1 MDLVRHLRYFV
12 AVSEE
17 RHFGRAAERL
27 GMAQPPLSQRIRRL
41 ETELGVR
48 LFDRHARGADLT
60 DAGRVLLGETV
71 DLLARLDRAVDLTRR
86 AHRGEIGALRAG
98 VPADVPGRALAAI
111 AGAFAARRPE
121 LDLDLQELT
130 TAEQLRQLADRALDA
145 AHVRLPAEAEGF
157 AVVAEVAVP
166 MGVVLPRDSPL
177 AARAELRLADLAGEG
192 LVTRPRAAAPGFY
205 DEVLDVCRA
214 RGFDPVRVHHAQ
226 NPEFVL
232 GLVLAGKGV
241 AFDSGEVARKEA
253 RAVWRPLEGEELV
266 ARSTVLCPREHAHP
280 AAGDFA
286 AAVVE
291 VLDGG
296 AAPEEPGDEAVARPW
311 SAVFGREE

>member
-12 AVSEE
+12 VVSEE

-41 ETELGVR
+41 ESELGVR

-71 DLLARLDRAVDLTRR
+71 ELLARLDRAVDLTRR
-86 AHRGEIGALRAG
+86 AHRGEIGTLHAG
-98 VPADVPGRALAAI
+98 VPADVSGRALAAI
-111 AGAFAARRPE
+111 AAAFAERRPE

-130 TAEQLRQLADRALDA
+130 TAEQLRQLADRGLDA
-145 AHVRLPAEAEGF
+145 ALVRRPAEVAGF
-157 AVVAEVAVP
+157 AVTAEVAAP
-166 MGVVLPRDSPL
+166 LGVVLPRDSAL
-177 AARAELRLADLAGEG
+177 AARAEASLSDLAGQG

-205 DEVLDVCRA
+205 DEILEVCRA
-214 RGFDPVRVHHAQ
+214 HGFDPVRVHHAQ

-232 GLVLAGKGV
+232 GLVLAGRGV
-241 AFDSGEVARKEA
+241 AFDTGEVARKET
-253 RAVWRPLEGEELV
+253 RAVWRPLAGEVLV
-266 ARSTVLCPREHAHP
+266 ARSTVLVPREHAHP

-286 AAVVE
+286 SAVVQ

-296 AAPEEPGDEAVARPW
+296 GKAEGPGDGMVARPW
-311 SAVFGREE
+311 TAVFGEG

>member
-1 MDLVRHLRYFV
+1 MRHLRYFV
-12 AVSEE
+12 VVSEE

-71 DLLARLDRAVDLTRR
+71 ELLARLDRAVDLTRR
-86 AHRGEIGALRAG
+86 AHRGEVGTLRAG
-98 VPADVPGRALAAI
+98 VPADISGRALAAI
-111 AGAFAARRPE
+111 AGAFADRRPE

-145 AHVRLPAEAEGF
+145 ALVRRPVEAEGF
-157 AVVAEVAVP
+157 AVAAETSVP
-166 MGVVLPRDSPL
+166 LGVVLPRDSPL
-177 AARAELRLADLAGEG
+177 AARTELRLADLAEQG
-192 LVTRPRAAAPGFY
+192 LVSRPRAAAPGFY

-214 RGFDPVRVHHAQ
+214 EGFDPVRVHHAQ

-241 AFDSGEVARKEA
+241 AFDTGEVARKEA
-253 RAVWRPLEGEELV
+253 RVVWRPLEGDALV
-266 ARSTVLCPREHAHP
+266 ARSTVLVPREHAHP
-280 AAGDFA
+280 AAEDFA
-286 AAVVE
+286 AVVVE

-296 AAPEEPGDEAVARPW
+296 AEPADRERETVARPW
-311 SAVFGREE
+311 TAVFGEV